1 MRIPNPTDQIRYA
14 VPMTESILVIHVL
27 NKNSVGG
34 AESLVASLVKQQQI
48 GKEGLAHKSLF
59 IATNHVSVQLLGLK
73 IIRFLPILM
82 ASVKLGIFAIR
93 SNRSRRKTAIIF
105 HLAECHVVAKICGP
119 VISNL
124 PHVKIFIYLHQS
136 RELFPEKIR
145 WVTDSLIRKYETI
158 CYSDCATKTWFT
170 NSTSDISKRTT
181 IHNPVG
187 IKSSRNRYTKS
198 LTLNLLFIGR
208 FTPWKRPDMAIAIAN
223 RLAALTPVKLQIVG
237 FKKSDFVEH
246 YGEFNDLNSPLSIN
260 FLGSIRDVVP
270 LIQDSD
276 LLLNLAE
283 SNLSGESIGIAAL
296 ESLSLGVPVLIQDS
310 KMSDFQQMPG
320 IYSLNYFEK
329 VFEKISKDSQPA
341 LYFRNSFNISP
352 EERVFWEEKT
362 SLATYN
368 NQLSLLLANFLEE
381 TRKP

>member
-1 MRIPNPTDQIRYA
+1 MVTDQIGYA
-14 VPMTESILVIHVL
+14 VPMAESILVIHVL

-34 AESLVASLVKQQQI
+34 AESLVASLVNQQQT
-48 GKEGLAHKSLF
+48 GKEGLAHKFLF
-59 IATNHVSVQLLGLK
+59 IAPNDVSIQLLGLK
-73 IIRFLPILM
+73 VFRFLPILM
-82 ASVKLGIFAIR
+82 ASVKLGILAIR

-105 HLAECHVVAKICGP
+105 HLAECHLVAKICGP

-124 PHVKIFIYLHQS
+124 PHVKIVIYLHQS
-136 RELFPEKIR
+136 RELFPAKIR

-170 NSTSDISKRTT
+170 NSTSEISKRTT

-187 IKSSRNRYTKS
+187 IKSPRNRYTKS
-198 LTLNLLFIGR
+198 HILKLIFIGR

-223 RLAALTPVKLQIVG
+223 RLATLTPVNLNIAG
-237 FKKSDFVEH
+237 FNKSDFVEH
-246 YGEFNDLNSPLSIN
+246 YGEINDLNSSLSVN

-296 ESLSLGVPVLIQDS
+296 ESLSLGVPVLVQDS
-310 KMSDFQQMPG
+310 KVSDFQKMPG
-320 IYSLNYFEK
+320 VYSLNNFED
-329 VFEKISKDSQPA
+329 VFEKMSQDSQPT
-341 LYFRNSFNISP
+341 LCFRNSFKISP
-352 EERVFWEEKT
+352 EERVSWEAKT

-368 NQLSLLLANFLEE
+368 DQLSLILANFLEE